1 VGPMQEGDRIYI
13 EIEGIG
19 KLQNT
24 VILRSPLPTEEEPED
39 SDINN

>member
-1 VGPMQEGDRIYI
+1 LAHGDTITI

-24 VILRSPLPTEEEPED
+24 VEEVPK
-39 SDINN
+39 

>member
-1 VGPMQEGDRIYI
+1 MQEGDRVYI

-24 VILRSPLPTEEEPED
+24 VVLREPLPLLED
-39 SDINN
+39 AEIN